1 MLLLQL
7 PARDLLRLHERGLL
21 VSHLSQRYLL
31 FNRAPASR
39 NEQRAWEASLVALAE
54 DLVGFGLG
62 EVRMFVEYQPPSDG
76 EDGPAHPPIDVLLVG
91 RYPDSDRDSVLVVEL
106 KQWSAAVRSPAD
118 PAKVDVPGLGAKKH
132 PAQQVRSS
140 YETVL
145 APFGLLDDLTLQ
157 VGGFSYLHNAHD
169 VAVRD
174 LLDAEHAT
182 GGTGLYFT
190 ADTRHELGRLLL
202 QSFAP
207 GDNSAVAERLL
218 RRIGIRNTPLLEAM
232 VRSRGEDTVFTL
244 RGVQRTVADQVRR
257 DLERM
262 YRDGETGK
270 AVFVVTGGAG
280 TGKSA
285 IGLELHNRLSN
296 ELYRVLYATGARAFD
311 ANLREHLG
319 MAETRFRKEFKFF
332 RDFVEPPAP
341 RLDVL
346 ICDEAHRLRERS
358 TFTGFPGAARR
369 RAGTRP
375 QVEELIEAA
384 RITVF
389 LLDEAQSLRN
399 DEVGTRQLIVDA
411 AKRMGAA
418 VRTYDLQD
426 YYRCG
431 GSTLYRQWVW
441 DLLGLEG
448 GQPRPWVPDGLMHV
462 ELAETPTDLEKN
474 LLREI
479 EAGASGRMVAGFC
492 WKWSDPRE
500 DGSLVTDVRIGGWHK
515 AWNAKPDPER
525 RVKEYENNA
534 PPAEL
539 WATRTGG
546 KHQIGCVYSAQG
558 LEWDWCAVI
567 MGEDLVRRGDRWVMQ
582 KGSFRKRVDGQGYDV
597 LRPGSADPRIAD
609 ESGIG
614 FAQRVRHAY
623 HVLLTRASKA
633 TVLHSTDPETMEFL
647 RTVVPPVDLHGLRPS
662 GRGEPDPAESRRVR
676 PTRGRG
682 KARRPPVPR
691 GVPAEGQNSLFDEL
705 DH

>member
-21 VSHLSQRYLL
+21 ISHLSQRYRL
-31 FNRAPASR
+31 FNRAPVGE
-39 NEQRAWEASLVALAE
+39 NEERAWQASLVALAG
-54 DLVGFGLG
+54 DLDECGLG
-62 EVRMFVEYQPPSDG
+62 EVRMFVEYQPPLG
-76 EDGPAHPPIDVLLVG
+76 EEEAPAYPPIDVMLVG

-106 KQWSAAVRSPAD
+106 KQWSAAVRSTTD
-118 PAKVDVPGLGAKKH
+118 PEKVEVAGLGAKKH
-132 PAQQVRSS
+132 PAQQVRAS

-145 APFGLLDDLTLQ
+145 APLGLLHDLTLQ
-157 VGGFSYLHNAHD
+157 VSGFSYLHNARD
-169 VAVRD
+169 DAVRD
-174 LLDAEHAT
+174 LLDSVHAT
-182 GGTGLYFT
+182 GGAGLYFT
-190 ADTRHELGRLLL
+190 ADTRHELRRLLL

-207 GDNSAVAERLL
+207 GDNSAAAERLL

-262 YRDGETGK
+262 HRDGATDK
-270 AVFVVTGGAG
+270 AVFVVSGGAG

-285 IGLELHNRLSN
+285 IGLELHNHLSN
-296 ELYRVLYATGARAFD
+296 ERFRTLYATGARAFD

-319 MAETRFRKEFKFF
+319 MSEARFRKEFKFF

-358 TFTGFPGAARR
+358 TFTAFRGAPVRP
-369 RAGTRP
+369 AGTRP

-399 DEVGTRQLIVDA
+399 DEVGTRRLIIDA
-411 AKRMGAA
+411 AERMGAA

-441 DLLGLEG
+441 DLLGLDG
-448 GQPRPWVPDGLMHV
+448 GQPRPWVPDGLMHL
-462 ELAETPTDLEKN
+462 ELADTPSVLEKN
-474 LLREI
+474 LSRELD
-479 EAGASGRMVAGFC
+479 AGASGRMVAGFC

-500 DGSLVTDVRIGGWHK
+500 DGTLVTDVRIGDWHQ

-525 RVKEYENNA
+525 RVKEYADNA

-539 WATRTGG
+539 WATRAGG
-546 KHQIGCVYSAQG
+546 RRQVGCVYSAQG

-567 MGEDLVRRGDRWVMQ
+567 MGEDLVRRGDRWVAQ

-597 LRPGSADPRIAD
+597 VRPGSADPRIAD

-614 FAQRVRHAY
+614 FARRVHHAY

-633 TVLHSTDPETMEFL
+633 TILYSADPETMDFL

-662 GRGEPDPAESRRVR
+662 GGGAPGPPPSQRL
-676 PTRGRG
+676 
-682 KARRPPVPR
+682 RRPRGAGQARGTRRPR
-691 GVPAEGQNSLFDEL
+691 DVPAEPQPGLFDVST
-705 DH
+705 D